1 MWVSMIS
8 LELNA
13 QFAQDSF
20 DAIERDSEIT
30 RVTLKNHLENWNKA
44 PLLNSVRKTKVNYT
58 KGQGLSIT
66 IDAPNSRVFLENGV
80 KWSFKEDKALLDT
93 FYDENIIKLQQER
106 MVECLTQFVA
116 DFHSYFPKIANN
128 ESYVIEVEVDDEP
141 NKSGE
146 KVNSEKIHLR
156 QYRMKLSIE
165 AQDFSKLESD
175 NKRIKE
181 LTTVEIEQL

>member
-80 KWSFKEDKALLDT
+80 KWSFKEDKALLED
-93 FYDENIIKLQQER
+93 L
-106 MVECLTQFVA
+106 LA
-116 DFHSYFPKIANN
+116 AA
-128 ESYVIEVEVDDEP
+128 
-141 NKSGE
+141 
-146 KVNSEKIHLR
+146 VNDAVR
-156 QYRMKLSIE
+156 RVE
-165 AQDFSKLESD
+165 AQQKEKMS
-175 NKRIKE
+175 E
-181 LTTVEIEQL
+181 LTGGLQMPPGFKFPFQA